1 MTNAEIDTDTKRL
14 ARSSA
19 AAMETVAG
27 PKEVSMNSR
36 FLTNAALTLAG
47 AFTVVA
53 SMAWGTPTFMWLM
66 FVAGIVAVGL
76 SLAAAVP
83 GRGLA
88 QRSLD
93 GAIAILG
100 AWTIVASLVFAGAT
114 VTWLGFASGIGFV
127 ALALAGLALH
137 ELRTERVVHAFELR
151 TPASE
156 RTNERAYTPV
166 NG

>member
-1 MTNAEIDTDTKRL
+1 
-14 ARSSA
+14 
-19 AAMETVAG
+19 
-27 PKEVSMNSR
+27 MNSR
-36 FLTNAALTLAG
+36 FLTNAVLTVVG
-47 AFTVVA
+47 AFIVVA

-66 FVAGIVAVGL
+66 FAAGIVAVGG
-76 SLAAAVP
+76 SLAAVVP

-100 AWTIVASLVFAGAT
+100 AWTIVASLVFSGAT

-127 ALALAGLALH
+127 ALALAGLTAH

-151 TPASE
+151 TT
-156 RTNERAYTPV
+156 TNERTPTNARTYAPV